1 MTPWKQEL
9 ERRLSEPGAPPA
21 LPLTALARTA
31 AIARGGAVP
40 DSSLHDW
47 ITDAVARQRLAPVI
61 RGLYLNR
68 FTSPPGRLADAVTY
82 LRRDA
87 VVSLHSAL
95 DEAGLYNNPPA
106 GVTAMVP
113 LDSGPTRPRVGR
125 IDTQQGPV
133 FIRAM
138 PRRLLEAGDIED
150 RLDLNRS
157 ATHPQAT
164 AEKAL
169 LDWLYLAISPRST
182 LAPPAVHDVDVEQ
195 LDRARLRRLAA
206 RMELQESLKQWLEG
220 DLPARRPRISAA

>member
-31 AIARGGAVP
+31 AIARGQPVP

-47 ITDAVARQRLAPVI
+47 IADAVARQRLAPVI

-68 FTSPPGRLADAVTY
+68 FTSPQGRLADAVPY

-106 GVTAMVP
+106 GVTAIVP
-113 LDSGPTRPRVGR
+113 LDPGPTRPRVGR
-125 IDTQQGPV
+125 IDTQQGPA

-138 PRRLLEAGDIED
+138 PRRFLEAGEIDD
-150 RLDLNRS
+150 RLDFDRS

-169 LDWLYLAISPRST
+169 LDWLYLAASPRST
-182 LAPPAVHDVDVEQ
+182 LAPPARHDVDVQQ
-195 LDRARLRRLAA
+195 LDRTRLGRLAEK
-206 RMELQESLKQWLEG
+206 MELQKTLADWLEG
-220 DLPARRPRISAA
+220 TPHSRRWD